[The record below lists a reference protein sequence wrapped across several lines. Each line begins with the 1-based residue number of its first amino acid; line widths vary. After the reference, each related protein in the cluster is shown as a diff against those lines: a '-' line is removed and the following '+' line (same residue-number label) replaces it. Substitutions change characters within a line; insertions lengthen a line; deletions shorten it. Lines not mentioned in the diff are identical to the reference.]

1 MSDTT
6 ATTEDRMAK
15 LIYSAIMSLDGYIE
29 DADGTFGWAEPHESH
44 RSWADAPVFQ
54 QHLADVAEGGSPC

>member
-15 LIYSAIMSLDGYIE
+15 LIYSAIMSLDGYVKE
-29 DADGTFGWAEPHESH
+29 
-44 RSWADAPVFQ
+44 
-54 QHLADVAEGGSPC
+54 AEGGSPC